1 MRTKHEIWL
10 LRHGETAWSLSGQHT
25 GWTDLPL
32 TMEGE
37 RQARELGEALKSKS
51 FAAVYTSP
59 LQRAART
66 CELAGLAAQALRVD
80 NLREWNYGSVE
91 GRTVND
97 LRVGIPDWSIWTH
110 GSPDGESIE
119 EVYLRAGRVIEMA
132 MEAEGDVALFAH
144 GHLFNDLNSGTW
156 KPTCNCCTTDGNH
169 EPTMCLLA
177 KLSGVRVF
185 TWLHGRVP
193 EWGSKMINAAEAREL
208 IADHARW

>member
-32 TMEGE
+32 TVEGE

-66 CELAGLAAQALRVD
+66 CELAGFAAQALRVD

-91 GRTVND
+91 GRTMND

-144 GHLFNDLNSGTW
+144 GHLLRILTANYLGLPPRDARLFALSTATISVLGWDRENRAIRRW
-156 KPTCNCCTTDGNH
+156 NH
-169 EPTMCLLA
+169 
-177 KLSGVRVF
+177 LSR
-185 TWLHGRVP
+185 
-193 EWGSKMINAAEAREL
+193 
-208 IADHARW
+208 D

>member
-1 MRTKHEIWL
+1 MRKKHEIWL

-32 TMEGE
+32 TVEGE

-110 GSPDGESIE
+110 GSPDGELIE

-144 GHLFNDLNSGTW
+144 GHLLRILTANYLGLPPRDARLFALSTATISVLGWERENRAIRRW
-156 KPTCNCCTTDGNH
+156 NH
-169 EPTMCLLA
+169 
-177 KLSGVRVF
+177 LS
-185 TWLHGRVP
+185 
-193 EWGSKMINAAEAREL
+193 RE
-208 IADHARW
+208 

>member
-66 CELAGLAAQALRVD
+66 CELAGFAAQALRVD

-144 GHLFNDLNSGTW
+144 GHLLRILTANYLGLPPRDARLFALSTATISVLGWDRENRAIRRW
-156 KPTCNCCTTDGNH
+156 NH
-169 EPTMCLLA
+169 
-177 KLSGVRVF
+177 LSR
-185 TWLHGRVP
+185 
-193 EWGSKMINAAEAREL
+193 
-208 IADHARW
+208 D

>member
-25 GWTDLPL
+25 GWTDIPL
-32 TMEGE
+32 TVEGE

-144 GHLFNDLNSGTW
+144 GHLLRILTANYLGLPPRDARLFALSTATISVLGWDRENRAIRRW
-156 KPTCNCCTTDGNH
+156 NH
-169 EPTMCLLA
+169 
-177 KLSGVRVF
+177 LSR
-185 TWLHGRVP
+185 
-193 EWGSKMINAAEAREL
+193 
-208 IADHARW
+208 D

>member
-1 MRTKHEIWL
+1 MRKKHEIWL

-32 TMEGE
+32 TLEGE

-144 GHLFNDLNSGTW
+144 GHLLRILTANYLGLPPRDARLFALSTATISVLGWERENRAIRRW
-156 KPTCNCCTTDGNH
+156 NH
-169 EPTMCLLA
+169 
-177 KLSGVRVF
+177 LS
-185 TWLHGRVP
+185 
-193 EWGSKMINAAEAREL
+193 RE
-208 IADHARW
+208 

>member
-144 GHLFNDLNSGTW
+144 GHLLRILTANYLGLPPRDARLFALSTATISVLGWDRENRAIRRW
-156 KPTCNCCTTDGNH
+156 NH
-169 EPTMCLLA
+169 
-177 KLSGVRVF
+177 LSR
-185 TWLHGRVP
+185 
-193 EWGSKMINAAEAREL
+193 
-208 IADHARW
+208 D

>member
-1 MRTKHEIWL
+1 MGTKHEIWL

-32 TMEGE
+32 TVEGE

-144 GHLFNDLNSGTW
+144 GHLLRILTANYLGLPPRDARLFALSTATISVLGWDRENRAIRRW
-156 KPTCNCCTTDGNH
+156 NH
-169 EPTMCLLA
+169 
-177 KLSGVRVF
+177 LSR
-185 TWLHGRVP
+185 
-193 EWGSKMINAAEAREL
+193 
-208 IADHARW
+208 D

>member
-32 TMEGE
+32 TVEGE

-97 LRVGIPDWSIWTH
+97 LRVGIPGWSIWTH
-110 GSPDGESIE
+110 GSPDGELIE

-144 GHLFNDLNSGTW
+144 GHLLRILTANYLGLPPRDARLFALSTATISVLGWERENRAIRRW
-156 KPTCNCCTTDGNH
+156 NH
-169 EPTMCLLA
+169 
-177 KLSGVRVF
+177 LS
-185 TWLHGRVP
+185 
-193 EWGSKMINAAEAREL
+193 RE
-208 IADHARW
+208 

>member
-32 TMEGE
+32 TVEGE

-144 GHLFNDLNSGTW
+144 GHLLRILTANYLGLPPRDARLFALSTATISVLGWERENRAIRRW
-156 KPTCNCCTTDGNH
+156 NH
-169 EPTMCLLA
+169 
-177 KLSGVRVF
+177 LSR
-185 TWLHGRVP
+185 
-193 EWGSKMINAAEAREL
+193 
-208 IADHARW
+208 D

>member
-25 GWTDLPL
+25 GWTDIPL
-32 TMEGE
+32 TLEGE

-144 GHLFNDLNSGTW
+144 GHLLRILTANYLGLPPRDARLFALSTATISVLGWDRENRAIRRW
-156 KPTCNCCTTDGNH
+156 NH
-169 EPTMCLLA
+169 
-177 KLSGVRVF
+177 LSR
-185 TWLHGRVP
+185 
-193 EWGSKMINAAEAREL
+193 
-208 IADHARW
+208 D

>member
-32 TMEGE
+32 TVEGE

-66 CELAGLAAQALRVD
+66 CELAGFAAQALRVD

-144 GHLFNDLNSGTW
+144 GHLLRILTANYLGLPPRDARLFALSTATISVLGWDRENRAIRRW
-156 KPTCNCCTTDGNH
+156 NH
-169 EPTMCLLA
+169 
-177 KLSGVRVF
+177 LSR
-185 TWLHGRVP
+185 
-193 EWGSKMINAAEAREL
+193 
-208 IADHARW
+208 D

>member
-1 MRTKHEIWL
+1 MRKKHEIWL

-32 TMEGE
+32 TVEGE

-80 NLREWNYGSVE
+80 NLRDWNYGSVE

-144 GHLFNDLNSGTW
+144 GHLLRILTANYLGLPPRDARLFALSTATISVLGWERENRAIRRW
-156 KPTCNCCTTDGNH
+156 NH
-169 EPTMCLLA
+169 
-177 KLSGVRVF
+177 LSR
-185 TWLHGRVP
+185 
-193 EWGSKMINAAEAREL
+193 
-208 IADHARW
+208 D

>member
-32 TMEGE
+32 TVEGE

-144 GHLFNDLNSGTW
+144 GHLLRILTANYLGLPPRDARLFALSTATISVLGWDRENRAIRRW
-156 KPTCNCCTTDGNH
+156 NH
-169 EPTMCLLA
+169 
-177 KLSGVRVF
+177 LSR
-185 TWLHGRVP
+185 
-193 EWGSKMINAAEAREL
+193 
-208 IADHARW
+208 D